1 MVAAQNWSNQ
11 TQRRLSVEDILPQIA
26 SNLYDGEDEVVAEL
40 VQKALDQGMAAPEVL
55 QGGLIAGMDEVGRD
69 FKAGEL
75 FVPEVL
81 IAARAMHAGMGV
93 LRPLLAESDVPSA
106 GKYVIGTVKGDLHDI
121 GKNLVKMM
129 LEGAGFETVD
139 LGTDVAPE
147 AFVESVREHR
157 PQLVGMSALLTT
169 TMVQMK
175 ATIEALEEAGLRESV
190 RIMVGGAPVTDAF
203 AKEIGADAYAPD
215 AATAVDVARGL
226 AV

>member
-1 MVAAQNWSNQ
+1 MA
-11 TQRRLSVEDILPQIA
+11 DILQKIA

-40 VQKALDQGMAAPEVL
+40 VQKALDQGMAPAEIL

-69 FKAGEL
+69 FKAGDL

-93 LRPLLAESDVPSA
+93 LRPLLAESDAPSA
-106 GKYVIGTVKGDLHDI
+106 GKLIIGTVKGDLHDI

-139 LGTDVAPE
+139 LGTDVAPQ
-147 AFVESVREHR
+147 AFVDAVREHK
-157 PQLVGMSALLTT
+157 PSLMGMSALLTT
-169 TMVQMK
+169 TMVQMR
-175 ATIEALEEAGLRESV
+175 ATLEALTEAGVRDSV
-190 RIMVGGAPVTDAF
+190 KVMVGGAPVTEAF

-215 AATAVDVARGL
+215 AASAVDTARAL
-226 AV
+226 AA